1 MFGFNHRDSN
11 TKTRISYE
19 PISQSGCNHEGNAG
33 SYLSSCSA
41 RLGRYRLML
50 KDRIDLLITWTLTI
64 VVAAV
69 IFVIVHATRSHSTE
83 K

>member
-1 MFGFNHRDSN
+1 MN
-11 TKTRISYE
+11 
-19 PISQSGCNHEGNAG
+19 P
-33 SYLSSCSA
+33 YLKVVAIMKGMPVATSA
-41 RLGRYRLML
+41 LVVLALVVIAVML